1 MQIKTTGRE
10 SFFIQWAKTKQ
21 KTQNWEGHGYWL
33 LLQWEG
39 ALNSSRRP
47 IDIQHQNAEKY
58 AHSDSENLFL
68 GIDFK

>member
-21 KTQNWEGHGYWL
+21 KTQNWEG
-33 LLQWEG
+33 QREG